1 LWTDRHRDRAKSRVD
16 VLRTIALDSEPDIE
30 HASTGRDVGGS
41 LPQPIVDRSVV
52 LGENALQEFG
62 AAPVA
67 HPGKVD
73 RPIADRHVTPVDD
86 SGDGSKSGVH
96 QDVFGSEIVVN
107 NGEARR
113 CPGRR
118 RVFQKCAPA
127 AHRRTRRDLPHDVEP
142 LECFSA
148 DLFEHRIISL
158 IGHTQ
163 ANGIVRRECV
173 QPGEESS
180 Q

>member
-16 VLRTIALDSEPDIE
+16 VLRTISLDSEPDIE

-67 HPGKVD
+67 HSGKVD
-73 RPIADRHVTPVDD
+73 RPIADGHVTPVDD
-86 SGDGSKSGVH
+86 SGHPTRTRVH
-96 QDVFGSEIVVN
+96 QHMFGSEIVVHD
-107 NGEARR
+107 GEARR

-118 RVFQKCAPA
+118 RVFQKGAPE
-127 AHRRTRRDLPHDVEP
+127 AHRRIRRDLPHDVEP

-148 DLFEHRIISL
+148 DLFEQRIISL
-158 IGHTQ
+158 IGHTK
-163 ANGIVRRECV
+163 ANGFVRRECV